1 MKFISLEHVAQQFAS
16 KEKSV
21 TLIFNHSSTQPLTIN
36 QFRKINQKEEIQ
48 GEQDI
53 DSMFSFYEKEEE
65 KKEEIKDKFGLE
77 FADIIP
83 KGVAVLVNMNLG
95 KNDHKSVKNEAELLR
110 HIKLIDESIKNQHY

>member
-1 MKFISLEHVAQQFAS
+1 MKFISLEHIAQQFAA

-21 TLIFNHSSTQPLTIN
+21 TLIFNHSSTLPLTIN